1 MAPTDSSGIAR
12 GIHSSSL
19 TGLPGKST
27 GKYRLHNSLNLSLC
41 QHPHPFRIDLLPE
54 FDTIPDDDTAKP
66 ADFKIQVG
74 GSGVKLSSDEIPP
87 GTKEIAQ
94 LVSKINTNVLERMM
108 AMMALLGNNN
118 NDNNDSNTKMRT
130 SSKFKAKVRRLME
143 EQTLDLDTLQVD
155 YPGSLGPAVPVSLAK
170 SPVAQVRM

>member
-1 MAPTDSSGIAR
+1 M
-12 GIHSSSL
+12 
-19 TGLPGKST
+19 PGKST
-27 GKYRLHNSLNLSLC
+27 GKYRLHNSLNLFLS
-41 QHPHPFRIDLLPE
+41 QHPYPFRIDLLPE
-54 FDTIPDDDTAKP
+54 FDTIPDDTDKP
-66 ADFKIQVG
+66 ADIKSQAG

-108 AMMALLGNNN
+108 AMMALLGNSNN

-143 EQTLDLDTLQVD
+143 EQTMDLDTLQVD